1 MVAVYAPDA
10 AFAGSVLP
18 RDIYLTTNRA
28 GLVGEYLFGQDLIQS
43 RENSAT
49 PNATLASEAV
59 IGAAVP
65 PVYGDHRV
73 ELGNGA
79 GLQTGIVGMPAQTV
93 LLFASVAGSD
103 APDLTQVPTPKHI
116 HHGATAAEAGRVNMT
131 TTVDGGRLVVTTSSV
146 GTAGDARFTP
156 SAPFTAIRGLASRI
170 SGIAAGS
177 KMAMTEYKGG
187 ALTNHAE
194 WATGDVRPAPT
205 YGIVIGNSNTVAAG
219 GDFRERVQHALC
231 LIWSRYLTDA
241 ELLAAY
247 LEARS
252 NLASMGVASSL

>member
-49 PNATLASEAV
+49 PNATLATEV
-59 IGAAVP
+59 LTGAAVP

-79 GLQTGIVGMPAQTV
+79 GLATGLIGMPVQTI
-93 LLFASVAGSD
+93 LLFAAVAGSD

-116 HHGATAAEAGRVNMT
+116 FHGATVAEAGRLTMT
-131 TTVDGGRLVVTTSSV
+131 TSV
-146 GTAGDARFTP
+146 INGVLSIGATPNGNASDARFTP
-156 SAPFTAIRGLASRI
+156 AAPFTAIRGIASRI
-170 SGIAAGS
+170 FGLLAGS
-177 KMAMTEYKGG
+177 RITMDEYKGG
-187 ALTNHAE
+187 ALINHAE
-194 WATGDVRPAPT
+194 AVLSADRPNPT
-205 YGIVIGNSNTVAAG
+205 YGIVVGNSNAVAAG
-219 GDFRERVQHALC
+219 GDFRERVQHAMC

-247 LEARS
+247 LEARA
-252 NLASMGVASSL
+252 NLASMGVAA